1 MFALKPQVKRNV
13 VGNMV
18 SSYKTTSQSSSEE
31 TSKSNI
37 YGTYQYTSKD
47 FKGQDYVSNEN
58 IISGEFMVPLMNSNN
73 ESSGWVSWQDLA
85 YPTSESKWPVQES
98 VTISFGNKNNANT
111 YHGSALSVATGG
123 FYDEGTP
130 YKFSVSNG
138 KGDKAVITITNV
150 GNGVRSM
157 VVSRASD
164 TYHYTSKDFKGQD
177 YVSNEN
183 IISGEFIV
191 PLVNSNNESQG
202 WLSWQNL
209 AYPTG
214 EPNMSVQES
223 VTISFG
229 NNNNATTYHGS
240 ALSVATGG
248 FYDEGTP
255 YKFCVSDGK
264 GGNAIITITNVGN
277 GVRNLVFERAK

>member
-1 MFALKPQVKRNV
+1 MFKLKPQVKRNV
-13 VGNMV
+13 VGNMI
-18 SSYKTTSQSSSEE
+18 SYYKTTSPSPAPELISIYVDGGNFNRPYYNFYADKNGTIKLIDLKLDIKKSYKFERVNNVYSHPFYISDLGYKKASTNAITIEGDGNYNYGITGSQSFILTFGNTFSNTDTLTYYCSAHNSMVGTFSLEE
-31 TSKSNI
+31 TSESNI
-37 YGTYQYTSKD
+37 YGTYQ
-47 FKGQDYVSNEN
+47 
-58 IISGEFMVPLMNSNN
+58 
-73 ESSGWVSWQDLA
+73 
-85 YPTSESKWPVQES
+85 
-98 VTISFGNKNNANT
+98 
-111 YHGSALSVATGG
+111 
-123 FYDEGTP
+123 
-130 YKFSVSNG
+130 
-138 KGDKAVITITNV
+138 
-150 GNGVRSM
+150 
-157 VVSRASD
+157 
-164 TYHYTSKDFKGQD
+164 YTSKDFKGQD

-191 PLVNSNNESQG
+191 PLVNSNNESKG
-202 WLSWQNL
+202 WVSWQDL
-209 AYPTG
+209 AYPTS
-214 EPNMSVQES
+214 ESKWPVQES